1 MVRAATRLACV
12 LALPPPPRPGRL
24 WLCVLTLCVC
34 VHVHVRVEWG
44 GSQSVKVCT
53 VTQGLEALPL
63 AALGAWV

>member
-12 LALPPPPRPGRL
+12 LALPPPRPGRL

-34 VHVHVRVEWG
+34 VYACTCVWSGG